1 MKITT
6 KPLSI
11 LSNQF
16 PMAVSL
22 LAKRFPRDLFFE
34 PRVAPVRQSFST
46 ETIHEIETI
55 AVVLGAAPSI
65 SPGPVRARNRQALR
79 YRVLLQ
85 GQVGTCGRVSAVI
98 QEEPLPAAEEAGG
111 NGTHAQGLD
120 GPAALPHDRRRAL
133 GLSRDHRV
141 QKLDGRE

>member
-1 MKITT
+1 MCENHPPEAIDEIEIR
-6 KPLSI
+6 SI
-11 LSNQF
+11 
-16 PMAVSL
+16 VSDF
-22 LAKRFPRDLFFE
+22 APS
-34 PRVAPVRQSFST
+34 VSSCPVRT
-46 ETIHEIETI
+46 
-55 AVVLGAAPSI
+55 
-65 SPGPVRARNRQALR
+65 RNRQALR